1 MRRTRWVAAAAT
13 VIALAIP
20 AAAAADSI
28 VLAAG
33 HHWDGDDHGAR
44 QMDADEAGHSGFG
57 GVSLTAIP
65 IAQAVSVSQSVNVTV
80 NGAEESTSGASGS
93 GIVQQLAPVAFTS
106 APSQAKLAAPGASTA
121 GAAGTVLGS
130 LPLAGGGAIVLVS
143 QAGSSASGL
152 VGSALEA
159 GPGASPTPEP
169 ASLILFGTGLVGA
182 IARKRWFV

>member
-1 MRRTRWVAAAAT
+1 MQRTRWVAAAAT

-33 HHWDGDDHGAR
+33 HHWDGDDHDAR

-57 GVSLTAIP
+57 GVSLAATP
-65 IAQAVSVSQSVNVTV
+65 IAQTVSLRHSEQLTGND
-80 NGAEESTSGASGS
+80 AEESTSGASGS

-106 APSQAKLAAPGASTA
+106 APSQATLVAPGASTA

-130 LPLAGGGAIVLVS
+130 LPLAGGGAILLVS
-143 QAGSSASGL
+143 QAGSTVGGL
-152 VGSALEA
+152 VGSALAAE
-159 GPGASPTPEP
+159 PGASPTPEP